1 VIPDFYPGRESRR
14 TFVKL
19 KPWLLRFG
27 TIICAAVLS
36 STPHAASSRLQEA
49 PSSGAQL
56 VLVGARIYTSPFQN
70 AIENGVIV
78 IRDGRIAAVGRKGHV
93 RIPEG
98 TGILDC
104 SGMFI
109 TAGFQN
115 SHVHFTEAKW
125 ENAAQLPADQLTSQ
139 LRDMFTRYGF
149 TSVVDIGSRLGNT
162 LALRTRVDSGEVL
175 GPRILTA
182 GTPLYPPNGVPY
194 YVKDTLPPE
203 IVKQL
208 PQPATPMEAI
218 QQVDEHVAQGA
229 DVIKLFTGSWA
240 ARGQVVTMPLDVAV
254 AAVAEAHKKGKL
266 VFAHPSNVAGF
277 QIALQAHVD
286 VLAHAVEDTRG
297 WNPAYI
303 GQMKR
308 QGMWLIPTLKLF
320 KGDSNLD
327 SILQEVR
334 EASEQGEPILFGTD
348 VGFLTD
354 YDPTD
359 EYLLMQRA
367 GMDFWRILDSLTT
380 APARRFGEGSFRGQV
395 KVGMDADL
403 AVFSRDPER
412 DIRALTHVNYTFRD
426 GRIIYSVIQQ

>member
-1 VIPDFYPGRESRR
+1 M
-14 TFVKL
+14 KL

-27 TIICAAVLS
+27 TIISAAILW
-36 STPHAASSRLQEA
+36 STPHEASSRLQEA
-49 PSSGAQL
+49 TSSSAQL
-56 VLVGARIYTSPFQN
+56 ALVGARIYVSPFQN
-70 AIENGVIV
+70 AIENGVIL
-78 IRDGRIAAVGRKGHV
+78 IRDGKIAAAGSRRHV
-93 RIPEG
+93 PIPQG

-115 SHVHFTEAKW
+115 SHVHFTETKW

-149 TSVVDIGSRLGNT
+149 TSVVDIGSRLDNT

-182 GTPLYPPNGVPY
+182 GAPLYPPNGVPY

-203 IVKQL
+203 IAKQL
-208 PQPATPMEAI
+208 PQPATPTEAI

-240 ARGQVVTMPLDVAV
+240 ARGQVVTMPVDVAV
-254 AAVAEAHKKGKL
+254 AAAAEAHKKGKL

-277 QIALQAHVD
+277 QIALQARVD

-297 WNPAYI
+297 WNAAYI

-359 EYLLMQRA
+359 EYLLMRRA

-395 KVGMDADL
+395 KVGMNADL

-426 GRIIYSVIQQ
+426 GRIVYSVIQQ